1 MTKSYLGHDVG
12 CVPRT
17 EYYLLVRRA
26 HPTNNASH
34 VGWVKPPIFA
44 APYLPT
50 PTLPH
55 QRESARGEGT
65 RRTQQNHIV
74 RWVSLHSAQPTFNKS
89 MYKFG
94 DVR

>member
-1 MTKSYLGHDVG
+1 MAKNYLDHEVG

-17 EYYLLVRRA
+17 EYYLLVRRV
-26 HPTNNASH
+26 HPTKNVSH
-34 VGWVKPPIFA
+34 VGWVKPR
-44 APYLPT
+44 
-50 PTLPH
+50 
-55 QRESARGEGT
+55 Q

-74 RWVSLHSAQPTFNKS
+74 RWVSLHSTQPTFNKS